1 MSATHIKMAA
11 MNILGAN
18 PIFTVSDIVYPHKT
32 YGPRI
37 QPNLE
42 LTFIFEGDIRVRID
56 GKDKF

>member
-1 MSATHIKMAA
+1 MAA